1 MDQPKEIALAGASRH
16 GGRLIEGRRLLPGV
30 PEPFIDLSIRINPSP
45 DGSDPTL
52 EGAGAKV
59 YGVPAASMVVSL
71 PSTQAWLRSGA
82 QRHKMS

>member
-1 MDQPKEIALAGASRH
+1 MGQPKEIARAGASRH
-16 GGRLIEGRRLLPGV
+16 GGRLIEARRLFPGA
-30 PEPFIDLSIRINPSP
+30 PEPFIDLSTGINPSP
-45 DGSDPTL
+45 AGSDPAL
-52 EGAGAKV
+52 DGAGAKV